1 MQIYSVQGIKDFIV
15 LTGYKGELL
24 KQYFRNLNERLSD
37 FSISLTTGER
47 KFINYKVPD
56 WNITI
61 LDTGYNTMTGGR
73 LLRAKSLLVQEQS
86 FFLTYGDGLA
96 NVNLRNLLDV
106 HNATQATATVT
117 AVKPPSRFGQ
127 LQLDGSRVVTFSEK
141 PPQDDLRVSGGFFV
155 FRKDIFDFLKDDTTV
170 LERFPLHRLSQ
181 INQVSAYLHDG
192 YWQCMDT
199 MRDLEKIK
207 EDACEGDAPWLRIL
221 Q

>member
-106 HNATQATATVT
+106 HNATKATATVT